1 MEEANTQSL
10 RLQRGVWWF
19 IFARERVC
27 IRIYLWRLPIQIY
40 QFKCAPIEKWWLT
53 LKMVHPTAINQQS
66 LSVRKSKSYRPTL
79 FLTVD
84 TILNAESKLFK
95 TLSWIGSLFGS
106 VTRGGVS
113 VIGRKNEFIRISFVP
128 FLILMTDSRSEFV
141 KRIKPQVRVRVKV
154 GFFVVPNITS
164 FSESISKW
172 YFLCI

>member
-113 VIGRKNEFIRISFVP
+113 VMAGRMNSSVSHL
-128 FLILMTDSRSEFV
+128 FLFWFWWQILDRNLWNVLSRRLGLGLRLVSLSS
-141 KRIKPQVRVRVKV
+141 Q
-154 GFFVVPNITS
+154 T
-164 FSESISKW
+164 
-172 YFLCI
+172 